1 MKILPELADRLPES
15 IKDRLLDVENEVQ
28 QVIAK
33 GRGVLATELSG
44 PIAFHYEHGAPS
56 DLLTPYER
64 AQSIS
69 FITRFGQLPS
79 AERIDLRDES
89 GQWYIA
95 NLASLRHVLN
105 EFRPVI
111 QNQSD
116 SVHYTRLHQVWYP
129 MFLRKNSAEGM
140 TVRAVD
146 AEARDVTPIFAKW
159 IGERNRAIRI
169 ILEQLDYDYVFNG
182 VLAHADSM
190 YSARFLDD
198 YVSGRFNYVLL
209 RHAGP
214 LDFIKDCLEPYFWLI
229 AALTFPKLGAL

>member
-1 MKILPELADRLPES
+1 
-15 IKDRLLDVENEVQ
+15 
-28 QVIAK
+28 
-33 GRGVLATELSG
+33 
-44 PIAFHYEHGAPS
+44 
-56 DLLTPYER
+56 
-64 AQSIS
+64 
-69 FITRFGQLPS
+69 
-79 AERIDLRDES
+79 
-89 GQWYIA
+89 
-95 NLASLRHVLN
+95 
-105 EFRPVI
+105 
-111 QNQSD
+111 
-116 SVHYTRLHQVWYP
+116 
-129 MFLRKNSAEGM
+129 MFPRKNSAEGM

-159 IGERNRAIRI
+159 IGERNQAIKI

-214 LDFIKDCLEPYFWLI
+214 LDFIKDCLEPYFWLM